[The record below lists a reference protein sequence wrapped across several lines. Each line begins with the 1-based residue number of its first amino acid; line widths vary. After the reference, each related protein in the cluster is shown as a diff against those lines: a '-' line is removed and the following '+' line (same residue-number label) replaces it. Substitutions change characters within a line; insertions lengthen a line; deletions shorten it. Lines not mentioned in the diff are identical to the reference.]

1 MVNTERIPKI
11 EAPSTP
17 QIPQTTNP
25 TPEFP
30 IPEETPI
37 SPPTEFTPPPINQP
51 SPGKVVENYYLK
63 INQGKYKTAWNQL
76 SAEFKDNKRLHPNG
90 YFSYLSWWKGKVES
104 VNVEQVKILEANTD
118 RAIVNASLSYLM
130 KNRLVIDSSVRF
142 LLEWDTQ
149 NGKWIVREA
158 N

>member
-1 MVNTERIPKI
+1 M
-11 EAPSTP
+11 
-17 QIPQTTNP
+17 
-25 TPEFP
+25 
-30 IPEETPI
+30 
-37 SPPTEFTPPPINQP
+37 
-51 SPGKVVENYYLK
+51 
-63 INQGKYKTAWNQL
+63 
-76 SAEFKDNKRLHPNG
+76 
-90 YFSYLSWWKGKVES
+90 ES